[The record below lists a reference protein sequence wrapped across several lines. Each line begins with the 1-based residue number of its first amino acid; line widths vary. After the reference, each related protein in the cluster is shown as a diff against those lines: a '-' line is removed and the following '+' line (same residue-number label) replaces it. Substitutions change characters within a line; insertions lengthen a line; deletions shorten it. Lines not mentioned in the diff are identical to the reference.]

1 MTIETM
7 ETGGALPPML
17 HSAPRGRPPAASA
30 MPYLLTMLAL
40 ERCGHQSADAQRHA
54 RAHAE
59 RCCHLCHLPYASAN
73 LACPCPHWLLMPW
86 PDVARFGAVFQMFG
100 LSGVLHYLLEYA
112 RADST
117 GGQPRGV
124 VAVDQGPGRQRVLI
138 KLRGRRWVFE
148 LREHG
153 QLSLELQSRSQ
164 RRPRLVVMAS
174 ADDVAVM
181 AEVVAAVVAAAGGA

>member
-7 ETGGALPPML
+7 ETGGGAVPAML

-86 PDVARFGAVFQMFG
+86 PDVAGFGAVFALSG
-100 LSGVLHYLLEYA
+100 LGGVLHYLLEYA

-117 GGQPRGV
+117 CGQPRGV
-124 VAVDQGPGRQRVLI
+124 VAVGQGAGRQRVLI

-148 LREHG
+148 LHADG

-164 RRPRLVVMAS
+164 RRPHLVVRAT
-174 ADDVAVM
+174 ADDVVVM
-181 AEVVAAVVAAAGGA
+181 DAVVAAVGNA

>member
-7 ETGGALPPML
+7 ETGGGALPSL
-17 HSAPRGRPPAASA
+17 YIAPRGRPPAASA

-40 ERCGHQSADAQRHA
+40 ERCGHQSADTQRHA

-86 PDVARFGAVFQMFG
+86 PDVARFGAVFAMTG
-100 LSGVLHYLLEYA
+100 LGGVLHYLLEYA

-117 GGQPRGV
+117 AGQPRGV
-124 VAVDQGPGRQRVLI
+124 VAVDQGAGRQRVQI
-138 KLRGRRWVFE
+138 KLHGRRWVFE
-148 LREHG
+148 LREDG

-164 RRPRLVVMAS
+164 RRPRLVVMAN

-181 AEVVAAVVAAAGGA
+181 AEVVAAAGGA

>member
-7 ETGGALPPML
+7 ETGGGALPPLL
-17 HSAPRGRPPAASA
+17 HSVPRGRPPAASA
-30 MPYLLTMLAL
+30 MPYLQAMLAL
-40 ERCGHQSADAQRHA
+40 ERCGHQCADPQRHG

-73 LACPCPHWLLMPW
+73 PACPCPHWLLMPW
-86 PDVARFGAVFQMFG
+86 PDVAGFGAVFAMSG
-100 LSGVLHYLLEYA
+100 LGGVLHYLLEYA

-117 GGQPRGV
+117 AGQPRGV
-124 VAVDQGPGRQRVLI
+124 VAIDQGAGRQRLLI

-148 LREHG
+148 LRADG
-153 QLSLELQSRSQ
+153 QLSLELQSRSL
-164 RRPRLVVMAS
+164 RRPHLVVTTT

-181 AEVVAAVVAAAGGA
+181 GAVVAAVGSA